1 MQNYIMNEADFR
13 RYLEDMKKLGQIKG
27 VMVPENILFEKYLFS
42 ASREIIHREE
52 RQASKPPPLLWH
64 DEKSRITLA
73 YLSIVE
79 KQLKLLKTLDTLQA
93 CFEDP
98 IERHVQYFRFKE
110 DLEELRD
117 TVDSEYWDLARLAIG
132 CIDAVSNTDSD
143 DLTLSQIEAFR
154 KVVKEIDDN
163 VGCSKANSLLSILI
177 SAGLK
182 PVPPLKNLELL
193 DE

>member
-1 MQNYIMNEADFR
+1 MIIMQNHIMSEADFR
-13 RYLEDMKKLGQIKG
+13 RCLEDPKKLGQMKG
-27 VMVPENILFEKYLFS
+27 MMVTENIS
-42 ASREIIHREE
+42 SREIIPQGE

-73 YLSIVE
+73 FLSIVE
-79 KQLKLLKTLDTLQA
+79 KQLKLLKSLDALQA

-154 KVVKEIDDN
+154 SVVKKIDDN
-163 VGCSKANSLLSILI
+163 VDCSKANRLLDILI
-177 SAGLK
+177 STGLE
-182 PVPPLKNLELL
+182 PVPPLKNLEPL